1 MTGIDDLHREIQALR
16 ERISALS
23 AASLRVGS
31 SLDLDTVLR
40 EIAESARV
48 LTAARYAVITTTDDE
63 GELADVVLS
72 GFTPEEERLL
82 EAWNDGMK
90 VFDALRDLPS
100 PLRVADMPAYVGALG
115 FSTDGVI
122 IHTFQGTPMRHRDV
136 QIGNFFLGEKEDGR
150 EFTDEDEELLVLFAS
165 QAAAAI
171 ANARTYRAER
181 RVRADLE
188 ALVETSPFG
197 VLVFRVPTG
206 RPVSVNREAR
216 RLMEGLRSP
225 GQSDEEVMRVVTCC
239 FADGREIAL
248 DRFPLGRVLSDAQ
261 TVRAEEVVL
270 SAPDG
275 RSVTVLVNVT
285 PIHASD
291 GAVESVVVT
300 VQDLAPLQE
309 VERQRAEFL
318 DMVSH
323 ELRAPLSAIKGSAAT
338 LVEAS
343 SSLDRAEM
351 RAFSRIIVEHADHM
365 RALISDL
372 LDAGRIDSG
381 TLSVAPEP
389 TEVAALVDRA
399 RNTFLSGGS
408 GHDVLID
415 LAPDLPPV
423 MADRR
428 RIVQVLN
435 NLLANAARHAR
446 RALPHPHR
454 GEPRREPCRD
464 RRARRGPGHRVRAAC
479 TPVPQARPHRCRRCR
494 ARRRQ
499 RSRARHLQGAG
510 GSAWRTH
517 PRRERRSRPGRALHL
532 HAPGCRGDPR
542 QSAGEP
548 AAGRAVAPFAPAEE
562 RPRILV
568 VDDDPQALRFVRAA
582 LADAGYD
589 ALVTGDHHD
598 LVALIDAER
607 PHLVLLDL
615 MLPDTDGIEL
625 MQRVSQLADQ
635 PVIFISAYGRDETI
649 ARALSSGAADYIVK
663 PFSPTELVARIGA
676 ALRGRAE
683 PEPFALGDLA
693 IHYDER
699 RVTVAGR
706 PVELTATEFE
716 LLRALSLNAGRVM
729 TYDALLRQVWGSRE
743 TRRHRPGA
751 RLHPEAPPQ
760 TGRRPEGAGLHLQP
774 PGRRLSHGPKPRTVG
789 DIGSH
794 PMAPTPPE
802 PAAAKLRG
810 HRWCADNPSVMVE
823 ATLPAHT
830 AESSFVPGDTDT
842 ADRRSVPPHV
852 RGRARRLTSIR
863 FRYAY
868 GKVQARS
875 IIIVEQLVRV
885 NQSQ

>member
-1 MTGIDDLHREIQALR
+1 MISCGKYFVNTLWPPARHIPARPFAADRRYEENRPITVHDDLNREIQALR

-40 EIAESARV
+40 EIAESARL
-48 LTAARYAVITTTDDE
+48 LTAARYAVITTTGDE

-72 GFTPEEERLL
+72 GFTREEERLL

-122 IHTFQGTPMRHRDV
+122 INTFQGTPMRHRDV
-136 QIGNFFLGEKEDGR
+136 HIGNFFLGEKEDAR

-171 ANARTYRAER
+171 ANARTYRAEQR
-181 RVRADLE
+181 ARADLE

-206 RPVSVNREAR
+206 QPVSVNREAR
-216 RLMEGLRSP
+216 RLMAGLRSP
-225 GQSDEEVMRVVTCC
+225 GQSDEEVMQAVTCH

-270 SAPDG
+270 STPDA

-285 PIHASD
+285 PIHSSD
-291 GAVESVVVT
+291 GAVESVVIT

-309 VERQRAEFL
+309 LEQQRAEFL
-318 DMVSH
+318 EMVSH

-338 LVEAS
+338 LVETS

-365 RALISDL
+365 RSLISDL

-415 LAPDLPPV
+415 LAPDLPAV

-428 RIVQVLN
+428 RIVQVLS
-435 NLLANAARHAR
+435 NLLANAARHVGERSPIRIEAIRNESHVAIAVRDEGRGIASDQLAHLFRKHAR
-446 RALPHPHR
+446 VGVDDAERGVGSGLGLAICKGLVEAHGGRIRAESDGPGQGARFTFTIPVA
-454 GEPRREPCRD
+454 GEARD
-464 RRARRGPGHRVRAAC
+464 R
-479 TPVPQARPHRCRRCR
+479 
-494 ARRRQ
+494 
-499 RSRARHLQGAG
+499 
-510 GSAWRTH
+510 
-517 PRRERRSRPGRALHL
+517 
-532 HAPGCRGDPR
+532 APGSGR
-542 QSAGEP
+542 
-548 AAGRAVAPFAPAEE
+548 GRAVPSVAPSQE

-568 VDDDPQALRFVRAA
+568 VDDDPQVLRFVRDA

-598 LVALIDAER
+598 LAALIDAER

-625 MQRVSQLADQ
+625 MQSVSRLADQ

-649 ARALSSGAADYIVK
+649 AKALSSGAADYIVK
-663 PFSPTELVARIGA
+663 PFSPTELVARIAA

-683 PEPFALGDLA
+683 PEPFMLGGLA

-699 RVTVAGR
+699 RVTVGGR
-706 PVELTATEFE
+706 PVDLTPTEFE
-716 LLRALSLNAGRVM
+716 LLRALSLNAGRVL
-729 TYDALLRQVWGSRE
+729 TYDALKRQVWGNRYNS
-743 TRRHRPGA
+743 
-751 RLHPEAPPQ
+751 
-760 TGRRPEGAGLHLQP
+760 
-774 PGRRLSHGPKPRTVG
+774 
-789 DIGSH
+789 
-794 PMAPTPPE
+794 
-802 PAAAKLRG
+802 
-810 HRWCADNPSVMVE
+810 
-823 ATLPAHT
+823 
-830 AESSFVPGDTDT
+830 DTD
-842 ADRRSVPPHV
+842 
-852 RGRARRLTSIR
+852 
-863 FRYAY
+863 
-868 GKVQARS
+868 
-875 IIIVEQLVRV
+875 LVRV
-885 NQSQ
+885 FIQKLRRKLGDDPKEPTYIFNHRGVGYRMARSLQS